1 LRCGTTYCIWW
12 TDNPAARAVS
22 NGGNGGPR
30 VRGTIQSGPLTR
42 GSKTGKGNPYLKGT
56 LGDAAAADAKTNT
69 FLGERYRRIVKRR
82 GKLKALVAVARSI
95 LVINKIRGPSWI
107 QRAAVGMVVTVIAF
121 LLAYLRRA
129 GGVTEVVAYCAGV
142 VLLGGLAYLAREAI
156 ANRQAVGV
164 AQSSSTPGLALGL
177 VTGALGTPWA
187 PLPVA
192 QTDTESRHVH
202 LAGPL
207 ALAALSLALFI
218 EFAWLDVPLTG
229 AFAVAALIMTSSTLL
244 PIKPLDG
251 ANLGGA
257 GAVAA
262 TGVAAGAILVALGVA

>member
-1 LRCGTTYCIWW
+1 
-12 TDNPAARAVS
+12 
-22 NGGNGGPR
+22 
-30 VRGTIQSGPLTR
+30 
-42 GSKTGKGNPYLKGT
+42 
-56 LGDAAAADAKTNT
+56 
-69 FLGERYRRIVKRR
+69 
-82 GKLKALVAVARSI
+82 
-95 LVINKIRGPSWI
+95 
-107 QRAAVGMVVTVIAF
+107 MVVTVIAF

-142 VLLGGLAYLAREAI
+142 LLLGGLAYLAREAI

-164 AQSSSTPGLALGL
+164 AQSSWIPGLALGL

-202 LAGPL
+202 LAAPL

-262 TGVAAGAILVALGVA
+262 AGVAAGAILVGLGVA